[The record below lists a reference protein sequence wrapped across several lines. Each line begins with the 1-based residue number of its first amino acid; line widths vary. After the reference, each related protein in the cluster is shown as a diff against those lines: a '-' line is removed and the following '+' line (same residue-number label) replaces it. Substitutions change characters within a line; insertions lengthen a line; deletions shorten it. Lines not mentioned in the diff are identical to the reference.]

1 MTIEV
6 MKQALAAL
14 QDFNEQSKP
23 PLGVPL
29 PAEIDAAMETL
40 TKAIEQYESAKPAA
54 WLNLHEG
61 EQSEYVL
68 EWCKDPKCTVSK
80 PLYTAHTVPEGWN
93 AKHLKTGAIYQ
104 VVGEAINATDAQDG
118 QGMVIYRRDGVT
130 FVREVHEFMEKF
142 AAEEVK

>member
-1 MTIEV
+1 MTLLEAA
-6 MKQALAAL
+6 KQALAAL

-68 EWCKDPKCTVSK
+68 EWCKDPKCAVSK
-80 PLYTAHTVPEGWN
+80 PLYLGTV
-93 AKHLKTGAIYQ
+93 TGYK
-104 VVGEAINATDAQDG
+104 E
-118 QGMVIYRRDGVT
+118 YPR
-130 FVREVHEFMEKF
+130 
-142 AAEEVK
+142 EEVKGPAITFAEPIGPVLDASCLKIEEK